1 MAFDNLGRASESAA
15 MATLNVSLPDPMR
28 AWIDARVEGGRYA
41 SSSDYVRDLIR
52 RDQNAEAE
60 LVALQAALDRGRA
73 SGVSGRGVREI
84 IAAERARLG

>member
-15 MATLNVSLPDPMR
+15 MATLNVSLPDPVR

-73 SGVSGRGVREI
+73 SGVSARSVRDI
-84 IAAERARLG
+84 IAAKRARLG

>member
-15 MATLNVSLPDPMR
+15 MAIPNVSVLDPMS
-28 AWIDARVEGGRYA
+28 AWIDARVEAGRYA
-41 SSSDYVRDLIR
+41 SDSDYVRDLTR

-73 SGVSGRGVREI
+73 SGLSGRFIG
-84 IAAERARLG
+84 